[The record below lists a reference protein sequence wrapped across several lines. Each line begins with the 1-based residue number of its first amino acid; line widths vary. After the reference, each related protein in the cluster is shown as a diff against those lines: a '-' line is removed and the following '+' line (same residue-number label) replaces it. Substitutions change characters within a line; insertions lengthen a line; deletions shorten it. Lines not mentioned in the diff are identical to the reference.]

1 MFCSLLM
8 LQDAEAM
15 HPPAERPRQG
25 LCLPGTPSLHL
36 HHGSL
41 PGFTACLQRH
51 MQSCSNSSNLC
62 RRVGA
67 PCFPKSHRAATG
79 KDQSRHF
86 VESQQLIRLHVNFIP
101 ALDLNTPAA
110 TSTDNQSTG
119 NQASAG
125 ADLLCCLL
133 KNFIPH
139 SQKDKG
145 EVLWFWVC
153 RTSPSIAYNVLGC
166 THVVNPKAE

>member
-1 MFCSLLM
+1 MFPTHAARCRGNAPTSQKTSPRAVCLA
-8 LQDAEAM
+8 LQVFT
-15 HPPAERPRQG
+15 
-25 LCLPGTPSLHL
+25 CL
-36 HHGSL
+36 GSL

-79 KDQSRHF
+79 KDQSSRF
-86 VESQQLIRLHVNFIP
+86 VESHQLIRLHVNFIP

-145 EVLWFWVC
+145 QVLWV
-153 RTSPSIAYNVLGC
+153 
-166 THVVNPKAE
+166 